1 MIKTLHFKTSL
12 YLFLLVFITS
22 CAAYK
27 DVELIGVNNYAL
39 GDLAKETVD
48 LTVKMEV
55 NNPNGY
61 NIRIKKTTLDLFLEG
76 KEVGKAKMQGDIVLK
91 KKTQQEYEFTIR
103 ANYKELSGAI
113 LKSIGSL
120 FGKNEIT
127 LGLKGKVKAK
137 AFGIV
142 GKKFDLDVKE
152 KVNLNDLMKMSGM
165 QK

>member
-1 MIKTLHFKTSL
+1 MKSLNFRTSL
-12 YLFLLVFITS
+12 YLLLTVFICS
-22 CAAYK
+22 CTAYK
-27 DVELIGVNNYAL
+27 EVELIGVNYYAL

-48 LTVKMEV
+48 LTVKLEV
-55 NNPNGY
+55 NNPNAY

-76 KEVGKAKMQGDIVLK
+76 KEVGKAKMQKDIVLK

-103 ANYKELSGAI
+103 ANYKELSGAV

-120 FGKNEIT
+120 IGKNKVSI
-127 LGLKGKVKAK
+127 GLKGKVKAK

-152 KVNLNDLMKMSGM
+152 SINLKEIMKLSGM
-165 QK
+165 SK